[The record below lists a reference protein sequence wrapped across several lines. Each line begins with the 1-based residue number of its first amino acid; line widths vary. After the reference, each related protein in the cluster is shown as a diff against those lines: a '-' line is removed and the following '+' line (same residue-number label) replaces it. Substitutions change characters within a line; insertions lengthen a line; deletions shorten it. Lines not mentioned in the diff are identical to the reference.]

1 MNLFNKLPGFV
12 RSAPGWE
19 QQIWRRLPAIL
30 LWGTL
35 LPLGLAGINRA
46 LAPSVSESGAS
57 NGALLLWDFTMF
69 GVVVLHWT
77 LVLTLALGC
86 FIVRVMKG
94 PAYVADAYPLPSEG
108 DESVRRP

>member
-19 QQIWRRLPAIL
+19 QQIWQRLPAIL

-35 LPLGLAGINRA
+35 LPLGFAGVNRA
-46 LAPSVSESGAS
+46 LAPTVPESGA
-57 NGALLLWDFTMF
+57 GALRLWDYTMF
-69 GVVVLHWT
+69 GIVVAHWT

-94 PAYVADAYPLPSEG
+94 PAYVADAYPMPDDKG
-108 DESVRRP
+108 ESMTRL